1 MKILCLTGMPQTGKT
16 TLINELIK
24 IEGVEAIK
32 IGEEYRKRF
41 TPEERYWEATGD
53 LAPEEV
59 TREMVKLAI
68 EEADQNGTDMIIID
82 GMPRNAS
89 QALFICNTFKQH
101 ELYFVMLSANADTLM
116 KRSEERGRV
125 DDTKDILFAR
135 IDKFSIELLNIVC
148 NVTLHGYRME
158 KIDTGN
164 MSVEDEVEYIK
175 EITGMDR

>member
-16 TLINELIK
+16 TLINELTK

-32 IGEEYRKRF
+32 IGEEFRKRF
-41 TPEERYWEATGD
+41 TSEERYWEATGD

-59 TREMVKLAI
+59 TEEMVKLAV

-101 ELYFVMLSANADTLM
+101 ELYFVMLLANAETLM
-116 KRSEERGRV
+116 KRSEERGRI
-125 DDTKDILFAR
+125 DDTEDILFTR
-135 IDKFSIELLNIVC
+135 VRKFNEELLYIIYNIAS
-148 NVTLHGYRME
+148 HGYRMKE
-158 KIDTGN
+158 MDTGN
-164 MSVEDEVEYIK
+164 MSVEDEVKFIK
-175 EITGMDR
+175 EIVGMER

>member
-59 TREMVKLAI
+59 TEEMVKLAV
-68 EEADQNGTDMIIID
+68 EEADQNGTEMIIID
-82 GMPRNAS
+82 GMPRIAD
-89 QALFICNTFKQH
+89 QAIFICNTFKQH
-101 ELYFVMLSANADTLM
+101 ELYFVMLSANMETLIR
-116 KRSEERGRV
+116 RSKARNRV
-125 DDTKDILFAR
+125 DDTKDILFTR
-135 IDKFSIELLNIVC
+135 VRKFSIELLNIIC
-148 NVTLHGYRME
+148 NITLHGYRME
-158 KIDTGN
+158 KIDTGH
-164 MSVEDEVEYIK
+164 MSVKDEVKFIK
-175 EITGMDR
+175 EIVGMER

>member
-59 TREMVKLAI
+59 TREMVRLAV

-89 QALFICNTFKQH
+89 QALFICDTFKQH
-101 ELYFVMLSANADTLM
+101 ELYFVMLSANMETLIR
-116 KRSEERGRV
+116 RSKTRNRV
-125 DDTKDILFAR
+125 DDTKDILFTR
-135 IDKFSIELLNIVC
+135 VRKFSIELLNIIC
-148 NVTLHGYRME
+148 NITLHGYRME
-158 KIDTGN
+158 KIDTGH
-164 MSVEDEVEYIK
+164 MSVEDEVKFIE
-175 EITGMDR
+175 EIVGMER

>member
-59 TREMVKLAI
+59 TEEMVKLAV

-101 ELYFVMLSANADTLM
+101 KLYFVMLTVNADTLV
-116 KRSEERGRV
+116 KRSEERGRI
-125 DDTKDILFAR
+125 DDTKDILFTR
-135 IDKFSIELLNIVC
+135 MCKFSEELLDIIC

-158 KIDTGN
+158 KIDTGY
-164 MSVEDEVEYIK
+164 MSVKDEVKFIK
-175 EITGMDR
+175 EIVGMER

>member
-59 TREMVKLAI
+59 TREMVKLAV

-82 GMPRNAS
+82 GMPRNAD

-101 ELYFVMLSANADTLM
+101 ELYFVMLSANMETLIR
-116 KRSEERGRV
+116 RSRTRNRI
-125 DDTKDILFAR
+125 DDIEDILFAR
-135 IDKFSIELLNIVC
+135 IDKFSEELVNIIC
-148 NVTLHGYRME
+148 SITLHGYRME
-158 KIDTGN
+158 KMDTGN
-164 MSVEDEVEYIK
+164 MSVKDEVKFIK
-175 EITGMDR
+175 EIVGMER

>member
-16 TLINELIK
+16 TLINELTK

-59 TREMVKLAI
+59 TREMVRLAV

-82 GMPRNAS
+82 GMPRNAN
-89 QALFICNTFKQH
+89 QALFICDTFKQH
-101 ELYFVMLSANADTLM
+101 ELYFVMLSADITMLM
-116 KRSEERGRV
+116 RRSEARNRV
-125 DDTKDILFAR
+125 DDTEDILFAR

-148 NVTLHGYRME
+148 NITLHGYQMK

-164 MSVEDEVEYIK
+164 ISVEDEVKLIK
-175 EITGMDR
+175 EIVGMER

>member
-59 TREMVKLAI
+59 TEEMVRLAV

-89 QALFICNTFKQH
+89 QALFICDTFKQH
-101 ELYFVMLSANADTLM
+101 ELYFVMLSASMIKLIR
-116 KRSEERGRV
+116 RSKARNRV

-135 IDKFSIELLNIVC
+135 VRKFNEELQDIVYNIV
-148 NVTLHGYRME
+148 LHGHQMK
-158 KIDTGN
+158 KIDTGH
-164 MSVEDEVEYIK
+164 MSVEDEVKFIK
-175 EITGMDR
+175 EIVGMER

>member
-59 TREMVKLAI
+59 TEEMVRLAV

-89 QALFICNTFKQH
+89 QALFICDTFKQH
-101 ELYFVMLSANADTLM
+101 KLYFVMLSASMIKLIR
-116 KRSEERGRV
+116 RSKARNRV
-125 DDTKDILFAR
+125 DDTEGILFAR
-135 IDKFSIELLNIVC
+135 VRKFSIELLNIIC
-148 NVTLHGYRME
+148 NVTLLGHQMK

-164 MSVEDEVEYIK
+164 MNVEDEVKFIK
-175 EITGMDR
+175 EIVGMER

>member
-16 TLINELIK
+16 TLINELTK

-41 TPEERYWEATGD
+41 TSEERYWEATGD

-59 TREMVKLAI
+59 TEEMVKLAV

-82 GMPRNAS
+82 GMPRIAD
-89 QALFICNTFKQH
+89 QALFICETFKQH
-101 ELYFVMLSANADTLM
+101 ELYFVMLTANITKLIR
-116 KRSEERGRV
+116 RSKARNRV

-135 IDKFSIELLNIVC
+135 VRRFNEELQNIVY
-148 NVTLHGYRME
+148 NIVLYGYQMKR
-158 KIDTGN
+158 IDTGH
-164 MSVEDEVEYIK
+164 MSVEDEVKFIK
-175 EITGMDR
+175 EITGMER

>member
-59 TREMVKLAI
+59 TEEMVKLAV

-89 QALFICNTFKQH
+89 QALFICDTFKQH
-101 ELYFVMLSANADTLM
+101 ELYFVMLSANMETLIR
-116 KRSEERGRV
+116 RSKTRNRV
-125 DDTKDILFAR
+125 DDTKDILFTR
-135 IDKFSIELLNIVC
+135 VRKFSIELLNIIC
-148 NVTLHGYRME
+148 NITLHGYRME
-158 KIDTGN
+158 KMDTGN
-164 MSVEDEVEYIK
+164 MSVEDEVKFIK
-175 EITGMDR
+175 EIVGMER

>member
-59 TREMVKLAI
+59 TEGMVRLAV
-68 EEADQNGTDMIIID
+68 EEANQNGTDMIIID
-82 GMPRNAS
+82 GMPRIAD
-89 QALFICNTFKQH
+89 QAIFICDTFKQH
-101 ELYFVMLSANADTLM
+101 ELYFVMLLANADTLM

-125 DDTKDILFAR
+125 DDTKDILFTR
-135 IDKFSIELLNIVC
+135 MCKFSEELLDIIC
-148 NVTLHGYRME
+148 NVTLHGHQMK

-164 MSVEDEVEYIK
+164 MNVEDEVKFIK
-175 EITGMDR
+175 EIVGMER

>member
-24 IEGVEAIK
+24 IKGVEAIK

-59 TREMVKLAI
+59 TREMVRLAV

-82 GMPRNAS
+82 GMPRIAD
-89 QALFICNTFKQH
+89 QAIFICNTFKQH
-101 ELYFVMLSANADTLM
+101 ELYFVMLTANITKLIR
-116 KRSEERGRV
+116 RSKARNRV
-125 DDTKDILFAR
+125 DDIKDILFVR
-135 IDKFSIELLNIVC
+135 VRKFNEEIQNIVY
-148 NVTLHGYRME
+148 NIVLHGYQMKR
-158 KIDTGN
+158 IDTGH
-164 MSVEDEVEYIK
+164 MSVEDEVKFIR
-175 EITGMDR
+175 EITGMER